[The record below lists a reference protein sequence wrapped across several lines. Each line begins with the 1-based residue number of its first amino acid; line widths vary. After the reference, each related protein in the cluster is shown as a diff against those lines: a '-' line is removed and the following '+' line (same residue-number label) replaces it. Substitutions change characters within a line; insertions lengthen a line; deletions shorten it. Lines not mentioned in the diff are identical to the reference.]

1 MMCAIRLIRKDKEHQ
16 VFDHIIDIREIS
28 VNPIDR
34 PAYVLYVQNDRSCCL
49 EFVFNSD
56 KEKRNK
62 YDNKNIVIEYGI
74 NSGRIYTIMTEK
86 NEINQTDFY
95 NIVKNTVME
104 SSTERFK
111 DNIKD
116 FIVICNQIIA
126 YTINNPI

>member
-1 MMCAIRLIRKDKEHQ
+1 
-16 VFDHIIDIREIS
+16 
-28 VNPIDR
+28 
-34 PAYVLYVQNDRSCCL
+34 
-49 EFVFNSD
+49 
-56 KEKRNK
+56 
-62 YDNKNIVIEYGI
+62 
-74 NSGRIYTIMTEK
+74 MTEK